1 MYAVLQLKLSVHIRS
16 MYHGFLRVSP
26 LRRVPFVKQP
36 QKEPK
41 RPCPSVRPSLRSGS
55 LAPVPLRG
63 HAVTGHPWPNTA
75 LPASMPGGPLRRT
88 SSQPPE
94 GASRSRS
101 KTNQKQIKSRSK
113 TDQKRPCS
121 RCFAFCFLLLKTRP
135 LPPLDSRNDA
145 HAHHRRPNAGA
156 VVGVARQDA
165 EPAVP
170 GHGWPVTACPHNS
183 AGVRVPGEPGR
194 ARPYGRAQTFWF
206 LLGRLP
212 KGTRRK
218 GEIYISVK
226 RL

>member
-101 KTNQKQIKSRSK
+101 KTNQKQIKN
-113 TDQKRPCS
+113 
-121 RCFAFCFLLLKTRP
+121 AHEGAVLFLKAMS

-145 HAHHRRPNAGA
+145 DAHHRRPNAGA